1 MRDLWKTSTLHSAR
15 NKQYLFSKTLCLYLG
30 VLKISNIIGHSE
42 EITEELKTVFI
53 HIVPA
58 LRWGPQ
64 ATQHGYFLNFTTFQG
79 CISERLI
86 SMSTVLHALSSHQKK
101 RSHDLLI
108 CSFYDLFFCHTSN
121 QPAEVFLRVLTGRC
135 VPLKIQTCCC
145 HQVIRIPKWNN
156 FFSCSSK
163 CSSLP
168 KR

>member
-1 MRDLWKTSTLHSAR
+1 MYQFSCFLLLDMRDLWKTSTLHSAR

-121 QPAEVFLRVLTGRC
+121 LQRCFWECWLAGVFLWKSRHAAVVR
-135 VPLKIQTCCC
+135 
-145 HQVIRIPKWNN
+145 
-156 FFSCSSK
+156 
-163 CSSLP
+163 
-168 KR
+168 